1 MQNTWLAAGGWGGWE
16 PVLCLHLARSNGQ
29 PNVILAR
36 AVLDPR
42 PITRSRGLLLWS
54 SCPVPAWAPVVG
66 AVPATCLSCATWQ
79 RVGGANVKITL
90 TASLD
95 CGETLSTAQLSQIT
109 HIDRSSQSWWDGWS
123 WSLSTGPQTG
133 SASRSTASRTRSGNH
148 RLHKQDSARPTV
160 IALSTDVS
168 RTGWVSNLL

>member
-109 HIDRSSQSWWDGWS
+109 HIDRSSQSWWEPGRVGRGAS
-123 WSLSTGPQTG
+123 PQG
-133 SASRSTASRTRSGNH
+133 HRQGQRPAQQPHGNH
-148 RLHKQDSARPTV
+148 RLHKQDAARPTV